1 MESRQGG
8 TGMIDKR
15 DERAAINLTVDK
27 GVKERA
33 LKVLESQGMTMS
45 GAVKAMVR
53 IGIRQNRIPFEVT
66 REPEVAGIGMRD
78 DDAEFYGIPKD
89 GTDGRS
95 GVPGG
100 MTIKMSPGDKRD
112 MREWC
117 RSMCITPNA
126 LAHLY
131 LGQIAFE
138 LRIPLN
144 N

>member
-1 MESRQGG
+1 M
-8 TGMIDKR
+8 DPR
-15 DERAAINLTVDK
+15 DERAAINLTVDR

-33 LKVLESQGMTMS
+33 LKVLSSKGMTMA
-45 GAVKAMVR
+45 GAIKAMVR
-53 IGIRQNRIPFEVT
+53 VGIRQSRIPFEVT
-66 REPEVAGIGMRD
+66 REEEVAGIGMSD
-78 DDAEFYGIPKD
+78 EDASFYGIAKD

-95 GVPGG
+95 GITCG
-100 MTIKMSPGDKRD
+100 MSIKMSPGDKAA
-112 MREWC
+112 MRRWC

-138 LRIPLN
+138 LRVPLN

>member
-1 MESRQGG
+1 M
-8 TGMIDKR
+8 MDPR

-45 GAVKAMVR
+45 GALRAMVR
-53 IGIRQNRIPFEVT
+53 VGVRQERMPFEVT
-66 REPEVAGIGMRD
+66 REPEVAGIGMSD
-78 DDAEFYGIPKD
+78 EDAKYYGIAKD
-89 GTDGRS
+89 GTDGRNGITCGIS
-95 GVPGG
+95 
-100 MTIKMSPGDKRD
+100 IKMPPQDKKV

-126 LAHLY
+126 MAHLY

>member
-1 MESRQGG
+1 MSVKDDRV
-8 TGMIDKR
+8 
-15 DERAAINLTVDK
+15 AISLTVDK

-33 LKVLESQGMTMS
+33 LKVLCAQGITMS
-45 GAVKAMVR
+45 GALKAMVR
-53 IGIRQNRIPFEVT
+53 VGIRQERMPFEVT
-66 REPEVAGIGMRD
+66 REPEVAGIGMSD
-78 DDAEFYGIPKD
+78 EDAKCYGIPKD

-95 GVPGG
+95 GITCGI
-100 MTIKMSPGDKRD
+100 TIKMPPEDKKV

-117 RSMCITPNA
+117 RSLCIMPNA
-126 LAHLY
+126 MAHLY

>member
-1 MESRQGG
+1 MSVKDDRV
-8 TGMIDKR
+8 
-15 DERAAINLTVDK
+15 AISLTVDK

-33 LKVLESQGMTMS
+33 LKVLGAQGITMS
-45 GAVKAMVR
+45 GALKAMVR
-53 IGIRQNRIPFEVT
+53 IGVRQERMPFEVT
-66 REPEVAGIGMRD
+66 REPEVAGIGMSD
-78 DDAEFYGIPKD
+78 EDAKYYGIPKD

-95 GVPGG
+95 GITCGI
-100 MTIKMSPGDKRD
+100 TIKMPPEDKKV

-117 RSMCITPNA
+117 RSLCIMPNA
-126 LAHLY
+126 MAHLY

>member
-1 MESRQGG
+1 M
-8 TGMIDKR
+8 MDPR

-33 LKVLESQGMTMS
+33 LKVLEAQGMTMS
-45 GAVKAMVR
+45 GALRAMVR
-53 IGIRQNRIPFEVT
+53 VGIRQERMPFEVT
-66 REPEVAGIGMRD
+66 REPEVAGIGMSD
-78 DDAEFYGIPKD
+78 EDAAFYGIAQD
-89 GTDGRS
+89 GTDGRNGITCGIS
-95 GVPGG
+95 
-100 MTIKMSPGDKRD
+100 IKMPPLDKKV

-126 LAHLY
+126 MAHLY

>member
-1 MESRQGG
+1 M
-8 TGMIDKR
+8 MDPR

-45 GAVKAMVR
+45 GALRAMVR
-53 IGIRQNRIPFEVT
+53 VGVRQERMPFEVT
-66 REPEVAGIGMRD
+66 REPEVAGIGMSD
-78 DDAEFYGIPKD
+78 EDAKYYGIAKD
-89 GTDGRS
+89 GTDGRN
-95 GVPGG
+95 GITCGI
-100 MTIKMSPGDKRD
+100 TIKMPPEGKKI
-112 MREWC
+112 MGEWYH
-117 RSMCITPNA
+117 SLCIMPNA
-126 LAHLY
+126 MAHLY

>member
-1 MESRQGG
+1 M
-8 TGMIDKR
+8 DPR
-15 DERAAINLTVDK
+15 DDRAAINLTVDK

-33 LKVLESQGMTMS
+33 LKVLESQGITMS
-45 GAVKAMVR
+45 GALRAMVR
-53 IGIRQNRIPFEVT
+53 IGIRQERIPFEVT

-78 DDAEFYGIPKD
+78 EDAVFYGIIKD
-89 GTDGRS
+89 GTDGRKGITCGIS
-95 GVPGG
+95 
-100 MTIKMSPGDKRD
+100 IKMPPEDKKAMRD
-112 MREWC
+112 WC
-117 RSMCITPNA
+117 HSMCIMPNA

>member
-1 MESRQGG
+1 MSVKDDRV
-8 TGMIDKR
+8 
-15 DERAAINLTVDK
+15 AISLTVDK

-33 LKVLESQGMTMS
+33 LKVLGAQGITMS
-45 GAVKAMVR
+45 GALKAMVR
-53 IGIRQNRIPFEVT
+53 IGVRQERMPFEVT
-66 REPEVAGIGMRD
+66 REPEVAGIGMSD
-78 DDAEFYGIPKD
+78 EDAKYYRIPKN

-95 GVPGG
+95 GITCGI
-100 MTIKMSPGDKRD
+100 TIKMPPEDKKI

-126 LAHLY
+126 MAHLY

>member
-1 MESRQGG
+1 MSVKDDRV
-8 TGMIDKR
+8 
-15 DERAAINLTVDK
+15 AISLTVDK

-33 LKVLESQGMTMS
+33 LKVLGAQGITMS
-45 GAVKAMVR
+45 GALKAMVR
-53 IGIRQNRIPFEVT
+53 IGVRQERMPFEVT
-66 REPEVAGIGMRD
+66 REPEVAGIGMSD
-78 DDAEFYGIPKD
+78 EGAAFYGIPKD

-95 GVPGG
+95 GITCGI
-100 MTIKMSPGDKRD
+100 TIKMPPQDKKV

-117 RSMCITPNA
+117 RSLCIMPNA
-126 LAHLY
+126 MAHLY